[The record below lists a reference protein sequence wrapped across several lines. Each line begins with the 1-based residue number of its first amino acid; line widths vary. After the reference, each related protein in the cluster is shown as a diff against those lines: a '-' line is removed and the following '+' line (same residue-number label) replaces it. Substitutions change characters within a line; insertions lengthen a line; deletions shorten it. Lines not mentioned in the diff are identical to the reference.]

1 MGTRVVHFDDMT
13 KAEDETVKPR
23 EFGIDGATYEIDL
36 SDETYQRLRAE
47 LGQFIAVAR
56 KSASGR
62 RPVKV
67 ASNGHATARMDR
79 EQGRAIRAWARE
91 NGYAGIS
98 DRGRIP
104 EGVLGA
110 YDDNRNVETLRSL
123 PGYGPAPE

>member
-13 KAEDETVKPR
+13 KAEDETVKLR
-23 EFGIDGATYEIDL
+23 EFALDGTTYEIDL
-36 SDETYQRLRAE
+36 SDQTYQALTDVLSE
-47 LGQFIAVAR
+47 FVAVAR

-62 RPVKV
+62 KPIKV
-67 ASNGHATARMDR
+67 ASNGHVTARMDR